1 MKVSAMTT
9 AEILAEYNLLTGK
22 SVKKFSS
29 RAAGEKQL
37 EKARSAE
44 MHAKVELERHI
55 RFRMSDEDRQLD
67 EKYGFHTCPSCGVHL
82 SNGVLWDG
90 CEFNPGEIYRTETHQ
105 YECQGCGHNFGKPKK
120 AKSGLRS
127 TAVAESWNDEV
138 VASKRSRRDSVLVD
152 GVEFRSVK
160 AAFVHLNLPLA
171 KHIRF
176 RMSLKELGSDT
187 FEFDGVLY
195 NFKIA

>member
-1 MKVSAMTT
+1 MTT

-37 EKARSAE
+37 EKARSARADE
-44 MHAKVELERHI
+44 FDAMHAN
-55 RFRMSDEDRQLD
+55 DEDRQLD